1 MRRATLLLAIAVTI
15 VGCGA
20 QGASGSV
27 EVQVS
32 GEAPAVEGYPSSTG
46 LAFADGWSLSLDF
59 VLVSIEG
66 FSLARDG
73 VSVPLE
79 TDAVL
84 IDLHRELVQDLW
96 TLPGLGARRYAQ
108 LGYEIAPPG
117 DGARTAG
124 AVTDAQ
130 RASMRDEGIALWM
143 HGTARHATRGEV
155 VLDLRIPIRVVL
167 SDCVNGVD
175 GSSGL
180 VVPANG
186 TASAELTLHLDH
198 LFLDSIV
205 AADPPMRF
213 EAFAAAAGTDRVVTL
228 DDLAT
233 QPLADLR
240 GMDGSALTDEEGTR
254 LVYDPGSVPLAVQDL
269 RAFVLHQASTIGHFD
284 GEGHCAARCLDASGA
299 ITSCAR

>member
-1 MRRATLLLAIAVTI
+1 MRTAIALAFAAMI
-15 VGCGA
+15 AGCGA
-20 QGASGSV
+20 QGASGTV
-27 EVQVS
+27 EVAVS

-66 FSLARDG
+66 FSLAHDG
-73 VSVPLE
+73 TALPLE
-79 TDAVL
+79 TDAVV
-84 IDLHRELVQDLW
+84 IDLHEGLVQELW
-96 TLPGLGARRYAQ
+96 TLPAIGARRYAQ
-108 LGYEIAPPG
+108 LGYEITPPG
-117 DGARTAG
+117 DGARTIG
-124 AVTDAQ
+124 VVTDAQ
-130 RASMRDEGIALWM
+130 RITMRDEGIALWM
-143 HGTARHATRGEV
+143 HGTARHATHGEV

-213 EAFAAAAGTDRVVTL
+213 EAFAAAAGSDHVVTL
-228 DDLAT
+228 DDLAA
-233 QPLADLR
+233 QPLADLC
-240 GMDGSALTDEEGTR
+240 GMDGSALTDQDGAR

-269 RAFVLHQASTIGHFD
+269 RSFVLHQASTIGHFD
-284 GEGHCAARCLDASGA
+284 GEGHCAASCFDASGA
-299 ITSCAR
+299 ISSSCR